1 MRTPLVP
8 VVFLALLASCSPE
21 RTEPEAISPRAASD
35 AEVSESAKPE
45 QKPLPPRIFDAEGK
59 LYASDEYA
67 GGLAMPR
74 GVELFRADELTR
86 VYRIRA
92 PIDKVLAYLGP
103 MLITGNVKRM
113 GDGALYKNASVRGGE
128 MNPTKIDVSILE
140 IGSNLVRIEI
150 RKIPPPPEYAPSS
163 TQTKAAARNRYR
175 MLD

>member
-1 MRTPLVP
+1 MRTSILLFLFVGLV
-8 VVFLALLASCSPE
+8 SGCSSKPI
-21 RTEPEAISPRAASD
+21 EPGRPANAR
-35 AEVSESAKPE
+35 ESAAHATAAE
-45 QKPLPPRIFDAEGK
+45 ESAQKPLPPRIFDADGK

-67 GGLAMPR
+67 GGLALPR
-74 GVELFRADELTR
+74 GVELFRADEQTR

-113 GDGALYKNASVRGGE
+113 GDGALYKNASVRGAE
-128 MNPTKIDVSILE
+128 VNPTKIDVSILE

-150 RKIPPPPEYAPSS
+150 RELPPPSEYAPSV
-163 TQTKAAARNRYR
+163 TQTKSAAREQYR